1 MPGMSRSLRPVSAL
15 AVLSAL
21 AVMLAVAPGASAT
34 IRPQVGMAGV
44 QLHMTREQV
53 RARLGPPRT
62 VHHLRNDF
70 GLVTQYLY
78 PHAVRVTF
86 QSGSRVTA
94 IDTTGRHERT
104 ARGVGV
110 GSSERTVRS
119 KVAHVRCETI
129 AGVRSCH
136 VGAFRA
142 GRRVTDFL
150 IRRGRVV
157 RVTVGFVID

>member
-1 MPGMSRSLRPVSAL
+1 MRRTVTRRSARLTAL
-15 AVLSAL
+15 ALTPL
-21 AVMLAVAPGASAT
+21 MAVAVTAPAAHAA
-34 IRPQVGMAGV
+34 IRPQIGMAGV
-44 QLHMTREQV
+44 RLHMTREQV
-53 RARLGPPRT
+53 RAALGAPRT

-70 GLVTQYLY
+70 GPFTEYLY
-78 PHAVRVTF
+78 PHAVRVSF

-104 ARGVGV
+104 SRGVGV
-110 GSSERTVRS
+110 GSTERTVRS

-129 AGVRSCH
+129 SGIRSCH

-150 IRRGRVV
+150 MRRGRVV

>member
-1 MPGMSRSLRPVSAL
+1 MLSPRRLAP
-15 AVLSAL
+15 AVLAAAL
-21 AVMLAVAPGASAT
+21 VVGLLAAAPAAHAT
-34 IRPQVGMAGV
+34 IRPQIGMAGV
-44 QLHMTREQV
+44 RLQMTREQV
-53 RARLGPPRT
+53 RAAVGAPRA

-70 GLVTQYLY
+70 GRYTEYLY
-78 PHAVRVTF
+78 PHAVRVAF

-104 ARGVGV
+104 RRGVGV
-110 GSSERTVRS
+110 GSTERSVRS

-129 AGVRSCH
+129 AGTRSCH
-136 VGAFRA
+136 VGAFLA

-150 IRRGRVV
+150 LRGGRVV